1 MIIKLPFRFL
11 TSIDLRLLWKLSY
24 NFGWKGMLA
33 VNKFNKRCKNE
44 ENPFPAFIVMSI
56 TNNCNLK
63 CQGCWITQTNPPIEL
78 ELDQVENVIRA
89 CKKRGSFFF
98 GILGGEP
105 LLYPQLFEIFE
116 RHPDAYFQ
124 LFTNGTIISDDVAR
138 KLRRLGNVT
147 PLISIEGKEV
157 VSDERRGGSDVYQR
171 SFDGLR
177 RCVGNRIFTGVAT
190 SVCKSNIDD
199 LVSMDFVNEIIQ
211 KGAHYLW
218 YYIYRP
224 VGEDPNPKLALSEED
239 ILRLRRFI
247 VDLRTKVPL
256 IIVDAYWDKD
266 GNALCPAAVGIS
278 HHIGPAGDV
287 EFCPPLQF
295 ATDNINNNTIDEI
308 LEKDGFISH
317 FREFAASETRGCVI
331 LEKPSEMKQ
340 FLEREKAKDTTGR
353 ERGYSELDAMNVCP
367 GHHIVGKEI
376 PEKSWIYRF
385 AKKYWFFG
393 FGAYG

>member
-1 MIIKLPFRFL
+1 
-11 TSIDLRLLWKLSY
+11 
-24 NFGWKGMLA
+24 MLA

-44 ENPFPAFIVMSI
+44 EYPFPAFIVMSI
-56 TNNCNLK
+56 TNSCNLK

-78 ELDQVENVIRA
+78 RLDQIEDVIKE

-124 LFTNGTIISDDVAR
+124 LFTNGTLISDEVAG

-177 RCVGNRIFTGVAT
+177 HCVGNRLFTGVAT

-224 VGEDPNPKLALSEED
+224 VGEDPNPELALSEDD
-239 ILRLRRFI
+239 ILRLRQFI

-266 GNALCPAAVGIS
+266 GNAICPAAVGIS

-295 ATDNINNNTIDEI
+295 ANDNINNRPIDEI
-308 LEKDGFISH
+308 LENDGFISH
-317 FREFAASETRGCVI
+317 FRKFAASETRGCVI
-331 LEKPSEMKQ
+331 LEKPSEMKL

-353 ERGYSELDAMNVCP
+353 DSGYSELAAMNVCP
-367 GHHIVGKEI
+367 GHHISGKEI
-376 PEKSWIYRF
+376 PEKSWLYRF